1 MCARVPPD
9 SSIILI
15 WLGIKVSSPLR
26 PNGFHKQLFRHS
38 SPISWRMWGHFQ
50 SQQGGDDKARI
61 PRIVGRVASLSLSMN
76 KGKHVELQLRA
87 FVLFSLL

>member
-1 MCARVPPD
+1 
-9 SSIILI
+9 
-15 WLGIKVSSPLR
+15 
-26 PNGFHKQLFRHS
+26 
-38 SPISWRMWGHFQ
+38 MWGHFQ